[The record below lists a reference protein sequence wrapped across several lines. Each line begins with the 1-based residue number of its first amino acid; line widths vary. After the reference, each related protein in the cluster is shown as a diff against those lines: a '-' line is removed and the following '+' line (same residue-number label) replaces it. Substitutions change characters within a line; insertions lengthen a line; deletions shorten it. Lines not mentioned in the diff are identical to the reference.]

1 MTDIGMTTQ
10 QFNTPDTNLITSQ
23 ATLRPLWPVMLS
35 GFWPLPFTMQLPSMM
50 KEILQNPQRDGQI
63 VKSLPAFLVNLEEG
77 ERHKRNLNENELLK
91 KQKLRR

>member
-1 MTDIGMTTQ
+1 
-10 QFNTPDTNLITSQ
+10 
-23 ATLRPLWPVMLS
+23 
-35 GFWPLPFTMQLPSMM
+35 M

-91 KQKLRR
+91 KQKLRSV